1 MGILRLP
8 NCEDIATKQIVV
20 EKMSFRISPLTMDL
34 FINQLHFS
42 TKNWKHDFS
51 RVFAEIW
58 LPVYRDV
65 QEKILCIHNIH
76 RHSPKQV
83 PLCHIV
89 PSHFGAFP
97 LQVAKQIQTLSLSW
111 WNKKCQFFCPATNFL
126 LIQISIFHWF
136 IPIYQF
142 IPISFLR
149 SIPVFKVRNP
159 AIRSANF
166 PVQQSPKRQLKSGE
180 GHPLNPG
187 NIWVIHNPFTV
198 YTVLNHSSKA
208 RVNHH
213 HIYWWYKPSTH
224 IWVAYDIALSNMFC
238 FDSYREFSDR

>member
-1 MGILRLP
+1 
-8 NCEDIATKQIVV
+8 
-20 EKMSFRISPLTMDL
+20 MDL
-34 FINQLHFS
+34 FINQLHF
-42 TKNWKHDFS
+42 TKNWNTWFFESICRSLVTGLKMFKKRFYAFIKKTATHQNRS
-51 RVFAEIW
+51 LFATS
-58 LPVYRDV
+58 
-65 QEKILCIHNIH
+65 
-76 RHSPKQV
+76 SPGHV
-83 PLCHIV
+83 
-89 PSHFGAFP
+89 GAFP

-126 LIQISIFHWF
+126 SLIQISIFHWF
-136 IPIYQF
+136 IPIYQL

-149 SIPVFKVRNP
+149 SIVFKVRNP
-159 AIRSANF
+159 TIRSANF

-238 FDSYREFSDR
+238 FDLYREFSDR